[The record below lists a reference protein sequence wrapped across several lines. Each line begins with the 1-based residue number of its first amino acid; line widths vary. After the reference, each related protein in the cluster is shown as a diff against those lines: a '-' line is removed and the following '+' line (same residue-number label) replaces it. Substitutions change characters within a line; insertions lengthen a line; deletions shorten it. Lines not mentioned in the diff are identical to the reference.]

1 MGQLTIRADD
11 DLIFRV
17 RSKAKE
23 SGRSM
28 NEYIVVVLDAA
39 TNPASA
45 TTERQRLRER
55 LARAGLLVTDDPPFR
70 GQRPDPAAIEAAGRE
85 AARGKPLS
93 DYVREDRDE
102 GP

>member
-1 MGQLTIRADD
+1 MGQITIRADD

-45 TTERQRLRER
+45 TTERERLRER
-55 LARAGLLVTDDPPFR
+55 LARAGLLVTDHPPYR
-70 GQRPDPAAIEAAGRE
+70 GQATGPRAGGGGRSGGGARDAAH
-85 AARGKPLS
+85 
-93 DYVREDRDE
+93 RDHSRRS
-102 GP
+102 

>member
-45 TTERQRLRER
+45 TT
-55 LARAGLLVTDDPPFR
+55 
-70 GQRPDPAAIEAAGRE
+70 
-85 AARGKPLS
+85 
-93 DYVREDRDE
+93 
-102 GP
+102 

>member
-28 NEYIVVVLDAA
+28 NEYVVVVLDAA
-39 TNPASA
+39 TNPAAAGS
-45 TTERQRLRER
+45 ERERLRER
-55 LARAGLLVTDDPPFR
+55 LARAGLLAVDPPYR
-70 GQRPDPAAIEAAGRE
+70 GPIPNPAVVEAAGRE
-85 AARGKPLS
+85 AARDTLLS
-93 DYVREDRDE
+93 ELVRQDRDE
-102 GP
+102 GW